1 MQTSENVPNISFK
14 KVLRGL
20 FLNEKFTTRLKSQ
33 VKKIFV
39 QNSEIVKNVSRIYW
53 SGRTPHFY
61 KNRLET
67 PKLNLKMA
75 FCNPKNLNGLEQKTI
90 FHETTKDQEFGKSTM
105 EDMINDEV
113 EKPVKL

>member
-1 MQTSENVPNISFK
+1 
-14 KVLRGL
+14 
-20 FLNEKFTTRLKSQ
+20 
-33 VKKIFV
+33 
-39 QNSEIVKNVSRIYW
+39 
-53 SGRTPHFY
+53 
-61 KNRLET
+61 
-67 PKLNLKMA
+67 MA